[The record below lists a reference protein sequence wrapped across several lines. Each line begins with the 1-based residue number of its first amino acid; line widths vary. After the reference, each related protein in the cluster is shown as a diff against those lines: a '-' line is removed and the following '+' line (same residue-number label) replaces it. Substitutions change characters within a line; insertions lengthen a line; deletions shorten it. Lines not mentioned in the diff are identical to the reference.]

1 MTNQATQEFLDST
14 DIDGPLSPEQA
25 ATLMALATG
34 DTTNVDS
41 SALPGS
47 ATATD
52 DKAEDGAQ
60 DDKGKGEDAEAGK
73 PSEAVGEGE
82 QTPVLMAKDGVHTI
96 DYQKL
101 VDARQ
106 AEQHWKA
113 QAQALQEKA
122 EAAERELNDLR
133 AAAQTRAD
141 NGQAPTTTDN
151 LLAQVEAA
159 EAAGVDMSIFGD
171 FSEEAMVK
179 GINMLVQQQVAA
191 KLEEAM
197 KPLKERH
204 EQTVKDQ
211 EAQAADAHRDAV
223 LAAHPDAVS
232 IWQSQELQA
241 WIGDKPGYE
250 QAAIRGVLDEG
261 ATADLI
267 AVFDRY
273 KAEMGIK
280 PASSPKAG
288 AKAAIAAASAPV
300 PASLSAIPGGRTG
313 ATSAHDQM
321 EAMDTQSLAATML
334 NGMSPA
340 QIEAFLN
347 RQI

>member
-14 DIDGPLSPEQA
+14 DIDGALSPEQA

-60 DDKGKGEDAEAGK
+60 DDKG
-73 PSEAVGEGE
+73 SE

-96 DYQKL
+96 EYQKL

-133 AAAQTRAD
+133 AAAQARAD
-141 NGQAPTTTDN
+141 NGQTPTATDN

-191 KLEEAM
+191 KLEEAI

-204 EQTVKDQ
+204 EQAVKDQ
-211 EAQAADAHRDAV
+211 EVQAADAHRDAV

-232 IWQSQELQA
+232 IWQSKELQA
-241 WIGDKPGYE
+241 WIGNKPGYE

-273 KAEMGIK
+273 KAETGIK